1 MNMPQAWL
9 TLIGLTLDFLG
20 ILLFSRE
27 WWTALKAERT
37 EAGIEARKSMLKP
50 NPMMPG
56 NNNPSQAV
64 FDWMRDQQ
72 EARQRQYRSAE
83 ARTARWQFYLIA
95 LILVALG
102 FLFQLAG
109 AFPGCCTLV
118 GIQPTG

>member
-1 MNMPQAWL
+1 MSQAWL

-20 ILLFSRE
+20 ILLFANE
-27 WWTALKAERT
+27 WWAALKAERV
-37 EAGIEARKSMLKP
+37 EAELEARKAMFKP

-56 NNNPSQAV
+56 SGIPNQAV
-64 FDWMRDQQ
+64 FDWMREQS
-72 EARQRQYRSAE
+72 EARQRQYRTAE

-95 LILVALG
+95 LILVAVG

-109 AFPGCCTLV
+109 AFPGCCSII